1 MPRYGPMLTDRQWYK
16 IKPLL
21 PKLHRASAADV
32 LGAIRQR
39 IQSLMLA
46 APRTETVRETKKVLL
61 VYLVEG
67 GDHGLLDDLVLQR
80 RDPQWTLPPIG
91 LLNVNPSR
99 WLGPVCAAMHPAVQV
114 NQVFLQIGLI
124 LLPPCAIDPGC
135 SFSLE
140 GIKAFPQLIDGQ
152 VVKECGEPHL
162 LIFPCCF
169 PHTRQP
175 LGHAIPR
182 SVSRTCEVDECSP

>member
-46 APRTETVRETKKVLL
+46 APRTETVRETKKVFL
-61 VYLVEG
+61 VDLVED

-91 LLNVNPSR
+91 LRDVNPSR
-99 WLGPVCAAMHPAVQV
+99 WLCPIYGVMHAAVQIY
-114 NQVFLQIGLI
+114 QTLLQTGLVV
-124 LLPPCAIDPGC
+124 LPRDTI
-135 SFSLE
+135 
-140 GIKAFPQLIDGQ
+140 
-152 VVKECGEPHL
+152 
-162 LIFPCCF
+162 
-169 PHTRQP
+169 
-175 LGHAIPR
+175 
-182 SVSRTCEVDECSP
+182 